1 MSTMKTWIVVATAVA
16 MSGAVAAGAQQGAP
30 PSGTVTGHVTCSD
43 TQKPARFA
51 TVLLFGVPAPTTGVS
66 PRTGVMSPP
75 VPMTGAKDDAQAMAS
90 LKAGMAA
97 FNSTSFVQT
106 QTDEEGA
113 FTATNVAPGDYY
125 VFASV
130 PGYVQPL
137 NQVKAAIEA
146 GADPQKPL
154 PGIPMVHVSAARES
168 LASVSID
175 RGAAVSG
182 KVVWE
187 DGSPVTKA
195 NVTVV
200 AAKGE
205 KPLPPQYSMV
215 VMGSVGAGGL
225 VAITDDLG
233 QFRIAGLAPGEY
245 YVKVLL
251 QTKSQMSMKNGKMN
265 FNFNQLAAE
274 KPLTVFAPAA
284 FHQASA
290 KAVTLSAAQDLE
302 GQEIAINLGSLHSV
316 SGHIA
321 SAEDHHAIN
330 SGTVLLTDAS
340 DKEFSRAAS
349 VNADGSFTVRFV
361 PSGTY
366 TLDVE
371 EAADTVPS
379 TKAPG
384 KGLLNFTADEPVK
397 SYEDKK
403 QPVVV
408 ADDDVMGQGI
418 ELTPSATVRK
428 PMDVGGVLGGLL
440 GSEAPASPSSSQ
452 EKQ

>member
-1 MSTMKTWIVVATAVA
+1 MSIVKKWFVIATAVA
-16 MSGAVAAGAQQGAP
+16 MSVAVGAGAQQAAP
-30 PSGTVTGHVTCSD
+30 PSGTVTGHVMCGD
-43 TQKPARFA
+43 TQRPARFA
-51 TVLLFGVPAPTTGVS
+51 TVLLFGVPAPMTGVS
-66 PRTGVMSPP
+66 PRTGVMPP
-75 VPMTGAKDDAQAMAS
+75 PAPAKDDEQVMAG

-113 FTATNVAPGDYY
+113 FSATGVAPGDYY

-130 PGYVQPL
+130 PGYVQPV
-137 NQVKAAIEA
+137 NQVRAAIEA

-154 PGIPMVHVSAARES
+154 PGVPVVHVSAARES
-168 LASVSID
+168 LASISID

-195 NVTVV
+195 NVMVV
-200 AAKGE
+200 ATKGE

-215 VMGSVGAGGL
+215 VMGSVAAGGVL
-225 VAITDDLG
+225 AITDDLG

-245 YVKVLL
+245 YVKVQL

-274 KPLTVFAPAA
+274 RPLTVFAPAA

-290 KAVTLSAAQDLE
+290 KAVTLTAGQDLE
-302 GQEIAINLGSLHSV
+302 GQEIAINLTNLHSV
-316 SGHIA
+316 SGRIA
-321 SAEDHHAIN
+321 SAEDHHSIN

-340 DKEFSRAAS
+340 DKEFSRSAS
-349 VNADGSFTVRFV
+349 VNEDGTFAVRFV

-366 TLDVE
+366 TLHVE

-379 TKAPG
+379 TKAPS
-384 KGLLNFTADEPVK
+384 KGLLNFASDEPVR
-397 SYEDKK
+397 SYDDKK
-403 QPVVV
+403 QQIIV
-408 ADDDVMGQGI
+408 ADDDVMGQSI
-418 ELTPSATVRK
+418 ELTQSKTVRK
-428 PMDVGGVLGGLL
+428 QMDIGGVLGGLL
-440 GSEAPASPSSSQ
+440 GSEPAPPPPSG
-452 EKQ
+452 KQ

>member
-1 MSTMKTWIVVATAVA
+1 MKTWIVVATAVA
-16 MSGAVAAGAQQGAP
+16 MSVAAGVGAQQAAAQ
-30 PSGTVTGHVTCSD
+30 SGTVTGHVTCSD

-51 TVLLFGVPAPTTGVS
+51 TVLLFGVPAPA
-66 PRTGVMSPP
+66 RGVMLPP
-75 VPMTGAKDDAQAMAS
+75 APMTGAKDDDSQAMAG

-113 FTATNVAPGDYY
+113 FSATGVAPGDYY

-130 PGYVQPL
+130 PGYVQPV
-137 NQVKAAIEA
+137 NEVKAAIEA
-146 GADPQKPL
+146 GADPQKLL
-154 PGIPMVHVSAARES
+154 PGIPMVHVSAASES

-195 NVTVV
+195 NVMVV

-215 VMGSVGAGGL
+215 VMGSVGAGGSI
-225 VAITDDLG
+225 AITDDLG

-245 YVKVLL
+245 YVKATL
-251 QTKSQMSMKNGKMN
+251 QTKSQFSMQKGQMN

-284 FHQASA
+284 FHQAGA
-290 KAVTLSAAQDLE
+290 KAVTLTAGQDLE
-302 GQEIAINLGSLHSV
+302 GQDIAINLGNLHSV
-316 SGHIA
+316 SGRIA
-321 SAEDHHAIN
+321 SAEDHHSIN
-330 SGTVLLTDAS
+330 SGTVSLTDAS
-340 DKEFSRAAS
+340 DKEFSRSAS

-379 TKAPG
+379 TKARG
-384 KGLLNFTADEPVK
+384 KGLLNFASDEPVK
-397 SYEDKK
+397 SYDDKK

-428 PMDVGGVLGGLL
+428 PLDVGGVLGGLL
-440 GSEAPASPSSSQ
+440 GSGSPSSSA